1 MIQNLKKLRMEM
13 GISQKALGEKIG
25 VSQQS
30 INKYENYAIEPDIK
44 TLILI
49 AQFFQTSVDYL
60 IGNTTVRR
68 IIEVTSTYELNEDE
82 ANLLEGYRKLNDT
95 EKESIRLIISNYNR
109 KS

>member
-1 MIQNLKKLRMEM
+1 MIQNLKKLRVEK

-60 IGNTTVRR
+60 IGNTAVRR
-68 IIEVTSTYELNEDE
+68 VIEVTSTFELNEDE
-82 ANLLEGYRKLNDT
+82 AKLLEGYRLLSRA
-95 EKESIRLIISNYNR
+95 EKESIHLVIHNYNSR
-109 KS
+109 S